1 MDLNSYIQLKEA
13 YSSVSRQTLS
23 ESAIDMPP
31 ANAPSASDP
40 DPTKPFP
47 KDREARA
54 KAQAPKSTA
63 PVKKEETELDTF
75 DIILEYLIGR
85 GFPQEDAI
93 QLMATMDEEK
103 RTKILGEAMH
113 KSKEEAKHD
122 EKLAEKDEEEAEYD
136 TKKGKGKRAK
146 ELDDDA
152 KQDDADAAEDV
163 KNEAVSWDKYGR
175 PKDPKKRA
183 EAQRKAMDMRARDK
197 AAGRRPYGSKVG
209 YDKKE
214 WDE

>member
-1 MDLNSYIQLKEA
+1 MDLNGYKKIREA
-13 YSSVSRQTLS
+13 YSTIC

-31 ANAPSASDP
+31 ANAPSAADP

-63 PVKKEETELDTF
+63 PVKKEEAELDTF
-75 DIILEYLIGR
+75 DVILEYLMGR

-93 QLMATMDEEK
+93 QLMATMDDEK
-103 RTKILGEAMH
+103 RTKILGEA
-113 KSKEEAKHD
+113 KDKAKEEAKHD
-122 EKLAEKDEEEAEYD
+122 EKLAKKDEEEAEYD

-163 KNEAVSWDKYGR
+163 KSEAVTWDKYGR
-175 PKDPKKRA
+175 PKTKEGKEKAARA
-183 EAQRKAMDMRARDK
+183 QAEIRARDK
-197 AAGRRPYGSKVG
+197 AAGRRPYGSRTG
-209 YDKKE
+209 YAKKE